1 LHFLK
6 KETVDEMDMCKY
18 GQEWPMVQKDG
29 QKLRIKENIGRL
41 LTKRFWYDISHARRQ
56 WLTPVMLATQAEIKR
71 SWFKAS
77 QVNSS
82 AKPYLEKTHHK
93 KKKGW

>member
-1 LHFLK
+1 
-6 KETVDEMDMCKY
+6 
-18 GQEWPMVQKDG
+18 
-29 QKLRIKENIGRL
+29 
-41 LTKRFWYDISHARRQ
+41 
-56 WLTPVMLATQAEIKR
+56 MLATQAEIKR